1 MSTNPQKGLE
11 AALRKAPVVP
21 VMVIEDV
28 KQAVPLA
35 RALVKGGLPVLE
47 ITLRTEAAMECIKAI
62 IAEVEGAIVGAGTI
76 LTPQQL
82 RDCEKIGC
90 QFAVSPGSTGKLL
103 GEAEDRGIAL
113 LPGGVTASEC
123 MALLEWGYTIQK
135 FFPAEPAG
143 GTAYLSSL
151 ASPFPQVKFCPTG
164 GITPQS
170 APISSCPMSSRSAAH
185 GWHRRNSWLKG
196 TGQRLSDWRKRRPN
210 FPRSIKRYGFS
221 HRPLFSERKNAS
233 MIFMFW
239 MASSTPQTSFSWLRI
254 TRPKA
259 SAWRWY

>member
-1 MSTNPQKGLE
+1 MMSGQKQKGLE
-11 AALRKAPVVP
+11 ASLMKAPVVP

-47 ITLRTEAAMECIKAI
+47 ITLRTEAAMDCIKAI
-62 IAEVEGAIVGAGTI
+62 IAEVEGAIVGAGTV
-76 LTPQQL
+76 LTPKQL

-90 QFAVSPGSTGKLL
+90 AFVVSPGSTGKLL
-103 GEAEDRGIAL
+103 GEAEDREIAL

-151 ASPFPQVKFCPTG
+151 ASPLPQVKFCPTG

-170 APISSCPMSSRSAAH
+170 AP
-185 GWHRRNSWLKG
+185 NYLK
-196 TGQRLSDWRKRRPN
+196 LSN
-210 FPRSIKRYGFS
+210 VITIGGS
-221 HRPLFSERKNAS
+221 
-233 MIFMFW
+233 W
-239 MASSTPQTSFSWLRI
+239 MAPKNLVAAGDWAAIEKLASTAAALR
-254 TRPKA
+254 
-259 SAWRWY
+259 